1 MIGEIHLFLKRIHKG
16 LLILWLLLAVFLWSA
31 YPPSALAGADAATLT
46 CAKCIPSFPDKDG
59 WYGGDGAYSIR
70 LDPRRTLWLFGDT
83 FVSTE
88 EGKQDRVDMDVIMG
102 TTLAISTCSPEGK
115 FNIQYFLKKKEGKF
129 VSSFG
134 EHEWLWPQDPFIVEK
149 AASPGHSISKTLYI
163 PLLVV
168 EARPQADGALQF
180 GIIGNRLA
188 RINDFKGQDPN
199 QWTVTYIDLT
209 PAIPGQIQSFA
220 TTSVVYGQYVYFYP
234 VLGISGNMLARIP
247 LEKIDQPAAAI
258 EYLAKDGIWEKGLN
272 PTDARIV
279 LDAAVSE
286 LSVRYHEDRKKWIA
300 VYMALEK
307 KGDKLLYRE
316 SDRLEGPWSPPAPLI
331 INISAVDPK
340 SSQYDRNTIC
350 YAGKEHSEFS
360 KGAFLVTTYVCNSLA
375 DIRNRLSFIRK
386 NLFLYRPVVN
396 VVPY

>member
-1 MIGEIHLFLKRIHKG
+1 
-16 LLILWLLLAVFLWSA
+16 LWLLLTGFLWSA
-31 YPPSALAGADAATLT
+31 YTSTTLAGVEAATST
-46 CAKCIPSFPDKDG
+46 GAPCIPSFPDQDG

-83 FVSTE
+83 FASTE
-88 EGKQDRVDMDVIMG
+88 EGKQNRVDMDVIMG
-102 TTLAISTCSPEGK
+102 TTLAISMCSPEGK
-115 FNIQYFLKKKEGKF
+115 FNIQYFLKKKAGKF

-134 EHEWLWPQDPFIVEK
+134 EHEWLWPQDPFIVEQ
-149 AASPGHSISKTLYI
+149 AAPLGHGISKILFI

-168 EARPQADGALQF
+168 EAKPRAGGPLQF
-180 GIIGNRLA
+180 GIIGHRFA

-199 QWTVTYIDLT
+199 QWTVAYIDLT
-209 PAIPGQIQSFA
+209 PAIPDQIQSFA

-234 VLGISGNMLARIP
+234 LLGISGNMLARIP
-247 LEKIDQPAAAI
+247 LEKIDQPTSAI
-258 EYLAKDGIWEKGLN
+258 EYLAKDGAWEKGLN
-272 PTDARIV
+272 PRDARIV

-286 LSVRYHEDRKKWIA
+286 LSVRYHEDRRKWVA
-300 VYMALEK
+300 VYVALTK
-307 KGDKLLYRE
+307 TGNRLLYRE

-331 INISAVDPK
+331 TNIPEMDPK

-360 KGAFLVTTYVCNSLA
+360 KGALLITTYVCNSLE
-375 DIRNRLSFIRK
+375 DIRDRMSFIRK
-386 NLFLYRPVVN
+386 NLWLYRPVVN